1 MVAAGPARL
10 GQADLALTV
19 TDRSGHIDRA
29 LRAEAYKGLQLAV
42 ALRGLACFVITCY
55 LVWEIGFDRAIH
67 LMLMLA
73 VLMALGLAQL
83 ALRTPERDRM
93 WLAALFS
100 AVDGA
105 VIVGGLLAAG
115 HFDAVSLPPPMRLGF
130 DTVLF
135 LAGFIALSSLGN
147 APALVIWSGVTM
159 SLCWLAG
166 WLWVGMQP
174 GVVIAP
180 LPHAYTQATQ
190 DQIIA
195 TLTNPWM
202 LQPPV
207 PLRQVEGLLL
217 ITAITATAAY
227 RARRMVRR
235 QAEADRA
242 RLNLSRYFSPTVVED
257 LSGMDDPFGEAR
269 QLSVAVLFADL
280 VGFTRATEGRDPHQ
294 VIALVR
300 DVQRG
305 LARAVFACGGTLD
318 KFLGDGL
325 MASFGTPRPSGHEA
339 TDALAAARSMLVAMT
354 ELNDDRVRRGEA
366 PIQLSIGLHFG
377 PVTLGNI
384 GDENRIE
391 YTVVGE
397 TVNVASRLEKLTREH
412 HAALIASDAFVRRLT
427 AEATVADL
435 TTTGLVR
442 LPDQAIRGLKAPVG
456 LWLMAR

>member
-1 MVAAGPARL
+1 MIHA
-10 GQADLALTV
+10 
-19 TDRSGHIDRA
+19 GHIDRA

-42 ALRGLACFVITCY
+42 ALRGLACFVVSGY
-55 LVWEIGFDRAIH
+55 LIWEMGLGRAIYI
-67 LMLMLA
+67 MSMLA
-73 VLMALGLAQL
+73 VLMVLGLAQL
-83 ALRTPERDRM
+83 VLRTPERDGAWR
-93 WLAALFS
+93 AALFS
-100 AVDGA
+100 ALDGA

-115 HFDAVSLPPPMRLGF
+115 HFDPVALPSPMRLGF

-166 WLWVGMQP
+166 WIWVGMQP
-174 GVVIAP
+174 GVTIAP
-180 LPHAYTQATQ
+180 LPQMYAPASE

-195 TLTNPWM
+195 TLTNPW
-202 LQPPV
+202 LLLPPV
-207 PLRQVEGLLL
+207 PLRHIEGLLL

-242 RLNLSRYFSPTVVED
+242 RQNLSRYFSPTVVED

-280 VGFTRATEGRDPHQ
+280 VGFTRITEGRDPNQ
-294 VIALVR
+294 VITLVR
-300 DVQRG
+300 EVQRG

-325 MASFGTPRPSGHEA
+325 MASFGTPRPTGHEA
-339 TDALAAARSMLVAMT
+339 TDAMAAARSMLVAMAAI
-354 ELNDDRVRRGEA
+354 NQDRERRGEA
-366 PIQLSIGLHFG
+366 PILLSIGLHFG

-397 TVNVASRLEKLTREH
+397 TVNVASRLEKLTRDH

-427 AEATVADL
+427 AEATVDDL
-435 TTTGLVR
+435 TSVGLVR
-442 LPDQAIRGLKAPVG
+442 LPDQAIRGLKAPIG
-456 LWLMAR
+456 LWQLAR

>member
-1 MVAAGPARL
+1 MTR
-10 GQADLALTV
+10 
-19 TDRSGHIDRA
+19 TDHVDRA

-42 ALRGLACFVITCY
+42 ALRGLACIVVSGY
-55 LVWEIGFDRAIH
+55 LVWEIGAQRSAH
-67 LMLMLA
+67 LMVMLA
-73 VLMALGLAQL
+73 VLMVLGLMQL
-83 ALRTPERDRM
+83 GVRAPERDRV

-100 AVDGA
+100 LLDAA
-105 VIVGGLLAAG
+105 ILVGGIVTSG
-115 HFDAVSLPPPMRLGF
+115 MFDTIALPPPMRMGF
-130 DTVLF
+130 DSVLF

-159 SLCWLAG
+159 SVCWLAG
-166 WLWVGMQP
+166 WAWIGLQP
-174 GVVIAP
+174 GVIIGA
-180 LPHAYTQATQ
+180 LPHTMQDAPVDRIVAALTDPWTLNPAT
-190 DQIIA
+190 
-195 TLTNPWM
+195 
-202 LQPPV
+202 

-217 ITAITATAAY
+217 ITAMTATAAY

-242 RLNLSRYFSPTVVED
+242 RQNLSRYFSPTVVED

-325 MASFGTPRPSGHEA
+325 MASFGTPRPTGHEA

-354 ELNDDRVRRGEA
+354 TLNQDREGRGEA
-366 PIQLSIGLHFG
+366 PILLSIGLHFG

-412 HAALIASDAFVRRLT
+412 QAALIASDAFVRRLT
-427 AEATVADL
+427 AEATVDDL
-435 TTTGLVR
+435 TTAGLVR
-442 LPDQAIRGLKAPVG
+442 LPDQAIRGLNAPLG
-456 LWLMAR
+456 LWQIAR

>member
-1 MVAAGPARL
+1 MRR
-10 GQADLALTV
+10 Q
-19 TDRSGHIDRA
+19 GHIDRA

-42 ALRGLACFVITCY
+42 ALRALACVVITSY
-55 LVWEIGFDRAIH
+55 LVWEIGFSRAIPI
-67 LMLMLA
+67 LTMLV
-73 VLMALGLAQL
+73 VLMALGLVQL
-83 ALRTPERDRM
+83 ALSTPRRDRA
-93 WLAALFS
+93 WLAALFA

-115 HFDAVSLPPPMRLGF
+115 HFDTVALPPPMRLGF

-147 APALVIWSGVTM
+147 APSVVIWSGVTM
-159 SLCWLAG
+159 SACWLAG
-166 WLWVGMQP
+166 WIWVGLQP
-174 GVVIAP
+174 GVVIGAM
-180 LPHAYTQATQ
+180 PHSQMLVSR
-190 DQIIA
+190 DEIIA
-195 TLTNPWM
+195 ALTNPWM
-202 LQPPV
+202 VLPPV
-207 PLRQVEGLLL
+207 PLRQIEGLLL

-280 VGFTRATEGRDPHQ
+280 VGFTRATAGHDPHE
-294 VIALVR
+294 VITLVR
-300 DVQRG
+300 EVQRG

-325 MASFGTPRPSGHEA
+325 MASFGTPRPTGHEA
-339 TDALAAARSMLVAMT
+339 TDALAAARSMLVAMAS
-354 ELNDDRVRRGEA
+354 LNQDRERRGEA
-366 PIQLSIGLHFG
+366 PILLSIGLHFG

-412 HAALIASDAFVRRLT
+412 HAALIASDAFVRRLS
-427 AEATVADL
+427 AEAQVHDL
-435 TTTGLVR
+435 TATGLVR
-442 LPDQAIRGLKAPVG
+442 LPDQTIRGLDAPLG
-456 LWLMAR
+456 LWQIAR

>member
-1 MVAAGPARL
+1 M
-10 GQADLALTV
+10 
-19 TDRSGHIDRA
+19 DRAGHIDRA

-42 ALRGLACFVITCY
+42 ALRAIACLIITSY
-55 LVWEIGFDRAIH
+55 LIWEIGFSRAIPI
-67 LMLMLA
+67 LTMLM
-73 VLMALGLAQL
+73 VLMALGLVQL
-83 ALRTPERDRM
+83 ALSTPQRDRA
-93 WLAALFS
+93 WLAALFA

-115 HFDAVSLPPPMRLGF
+115 HFDTVALPPPMRLGF
-130 DTVLF
+130 DSVLF

-147 APALVIWSGVTM
+147 APSVVIWSGVTM
-159 SLCWLAG
+159 SACWLAG
-166 WLWVGMQP
+166 WIWVGLQP
-174 GVVIAP
+174 GVVIGAM
-180 LPHAYTQATQ
+180 PHSQMLVSADEIVAS
-190 DQIIA
+190 
-195 TLTNPWM
+195 LTNPWM
-202 LQPPV
+202 ILPPV

-242 RLNLSRYFSPTVVED
+242 RQNLSRYFSPTVVED

-300 DVQRG
+300 EVQRG

-325 MASFGTPRPSGHEA
+325 MASFGTPRPTGHEA
-339 TDALAAARSMLVAMT
+339 TDALAAARGMLIAMAS
-354 ELNDDRVRRGEA
+354 LNQDRERRGEA

-412 HAALIASDAFVRRLT
+412 HAALIASDAFVRRLSV
-427 AEATVADL
+427 EAAVDDL
-435 TTTGLVR
+435 TTVGLVR
-442 LPDQAIRGLKAPVG
+442 LPDQAIRGLNAPLG